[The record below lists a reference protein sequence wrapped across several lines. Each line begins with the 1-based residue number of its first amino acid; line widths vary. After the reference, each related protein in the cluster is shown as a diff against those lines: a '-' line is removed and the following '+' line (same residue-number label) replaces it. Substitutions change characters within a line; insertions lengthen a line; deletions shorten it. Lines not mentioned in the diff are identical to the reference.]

1 MDSSISYWVEHSDS
15 FLHQI
20 FMIVMGGLYA
30 LAFVAGVTYKTM
42 NIYCYFIFYPASF
55 VLFLKSPKKYLVL
68 LATFLF
74 FLIPNIEAKSATFF
88 DQCVVFLNYSAGL
101 FGSNYTNMS
110 VYLCVVIPLL
120 LYLPF
125 TIKRFDM
132 KTLKYVGASL
142 LVLGLLYFVI
152 IYPNFK
158 KGIQFLMEAYPQK
171 V

>member
-1 MDSSISYWVEHSDS
+1 MDSSISLWVEHSDS

-20 FMIVMGGLYA
+20 FMIVMGGLYS

-55 VLFLKSPKKYLVL
+55 ALFLKSPKKYLVL
-68 LATFLF
+68 PATFLF
-74 FLIPNIEAKSATFF
+74 FLIPNIEAKSSLFF

-101 FGSNYTNMS
+101 FGSNYINMS
-110 VYLCVVIPLL
+110 VYLCMVIPLL
-120 LYLPF
+120 LYVPF
-125 TIKRFDM
+125 IIKRFDM
-132 KTLKYVGASL
+132 KTLKYVGVSL

>member
-1 MDSSISYWVEHSDS
+1 MDINYWVAHSDS

-55 VLFLKSPKKYLVL
+55 ALFLKSPKKYL
-68 LATFLF
+68 
-74 FLIPNIEAKSATFF
+74 
-88 DQCVVFLNYSAGL
+88 VVFLNYSAGL

-120 LYLPF
+120 LYVPF
-125 TIKRFDM
+125 IIKRFDM
-132 KTLKYVGASL
+132 KTLKYVGVSL